1 MDAALDALMLDAQT
15 KGEVSIIVL
24 FVGIGLSFKIGE

>member
-1 MDAALDALMLDAQT
+1 MNAALDALMLDAQT

-24 FVGIGLSFKIGE
+24 LVGIGLSFKIGE